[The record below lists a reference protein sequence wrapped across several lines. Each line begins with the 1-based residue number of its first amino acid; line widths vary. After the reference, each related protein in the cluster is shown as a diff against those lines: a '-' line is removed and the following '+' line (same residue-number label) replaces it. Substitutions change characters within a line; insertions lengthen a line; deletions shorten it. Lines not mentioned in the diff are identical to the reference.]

1 MRYCDFELPFSC
13 KYDVESG
20 LYEAEV
26 RDDCGVS
33 PRFMLMKGRAMRSR
47 KGTTRKR
54 DFMAL
59 GIKILWR
66 FWRGIG
72 YDGEGK
78 AESFPLGLVLKWI
91 LIE

>member
-1 MRYCDFELPFSC
+1 MRYRDFKLAFSC

-26 RDDCGVS
+26 RDDRGAS

-47 KGTTRKR
+47 KSTTRMW

-59 GIKILWR
+59 GSK
-66 FWRGIG
+66 FSGVFG
-72 YDGEGK
+72 GG
-78 AESFPLGLVLKWI
+78 
-91 LIE
+91 

>member
-1 MRYCDFELPFSC
+1 MYSR
-13 KYDVESG
+13 
-20 LYEAEV
+20 
-26 RDDCGVS
+26 GVS

-47 KGTTRKR
+47 IRCRASTTRKR

-78 AESFPLGLVLKWI
+78 AECFPLGLVLKWI

>member
-1 MRYCDFELPFSC
+1 MQNDIRGMRYRDFKLPFSC

-26 RDDCGVS
+26 RDDRGAS

-47 KGTTRKR
+47 IRCRASTPRKR

-59 GIKILWR
+59 GSK
-66 FWRGIG
+66 FSGVFG
-72 YDGEGK
+72 GG
-78 AESFPLGLVLKWI
+78 
-91 LIE
+91 